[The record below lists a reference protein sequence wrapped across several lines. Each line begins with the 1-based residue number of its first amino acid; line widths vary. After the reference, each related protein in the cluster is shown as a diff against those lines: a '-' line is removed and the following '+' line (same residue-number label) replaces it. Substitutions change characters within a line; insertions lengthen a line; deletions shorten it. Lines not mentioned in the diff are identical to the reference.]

1 MLFVF
6 QVDTQITDFQG
17 NTPAHLAA
25 RTGATDLLMLLLDCG
40 CEYDDQNS
48 LGRSPL
54 HIACSENQPEAVE
67 ALLRHGASVN
77 VIDKEGVT
85 PLMVA
90 AKIGS
95 APVVESL
102 LDNGADVNPVDS
114 SKWSAADYARFTNH
128 NQLHQRLKSLM
139 RDGGNSSLIPQ
150 GLLNI
155 SDEVS
160 TEEEGAVGLTR
171 DRDMDEDGGDSW
183 SDNSDVASIKEKP
196 KINLTKFL
204 PSSDDS
210 GDNIFS
216 STPEPGSLIGP
227 PKPPRLHASVS
238 SVASEPA
245 NENDVET
252 TSNKGE
258 VLGADD
264 SWKSS
269 SEEDEPKRV
278 LKHVSKVEEE
288 ENVDKKKESK
298 DEKHSEAEDSWK
310 SSSEE
315 DKPKKKLFPLFHG
328 EGSSQKLRRD
338 ELLDSHEPKQ
348 SESHAGNSK
357 FLADLGLDNMEF
369 HSSEEVS
376 FEDEDSMLPIEGT
389 PTKVTVSRRNSQAIG
404 SNMGGGE
411 SLPFSGS
418 PAAVSPKRQ
427 FPKVSEDEASSN
439 DFSDSDNQKFPLS
452 SRSSTK
458 AKEEGGNISPQKTS
472 PKKSPSKRSPMK
484 AKMIRKS
491 SSIFDSDTDEE
502 AASPRRPPRKKSL
515 TPTKKKFSPSSFEIS
530 PRSQDNKNE
539 DEDNKLGSSSVTQCV
554 EDAKVTAIDGKE
566 VLDALERKRVEV
578 IAQGKL
584 SDSST
589 SGGSKGSLGAGG
601 IASSRTNSPST
612 VVGTLGRE
620 GTMQE
625 LEEVWEANASISPKK
640 YYSSTS
646 NHGSE
651 DSPEHEKSD
660 ENVKAKAKP
669 DMHKDETDGVPRE
682 GEIVPQQL
690 EDQGKK
696 DMMKTTTQLEPENTS
711 RDVSDDDL
719 ISGGVETPL
728 PGTHKG
734 SHTQDLSRASPLK
747 MGRMPTS
754 SEVRAAEGKGNVQSL
769 KEKFSVSLEESVSS
783 PRSKV
788 TVRTPRR
795 MSKEEQVSPVFDSPA
810 NDHAS
815 PPKRPEA
822 SISTPREPPISSTP
836 QSRKG
841 SRSGITR
848 SSGLGSIVF
857 SDEESI
863 IPDPL
868 ITPRCIDDAD
878 DMVSVAS
885 TETEE
890 STHINSGLKDSILTP
905 LSSLP
910 EANNVSQLQDLVREL
925 RLKLEK
931 EFGRRAAQ
939 ETKISHMQQME
950 KQCKK
955 HIDEQE
961 EKMQHQQQE
970 VSYSMLSIK
979 KR

>member
-1 MLFVF
+1 M
-6 QVDTQITDFQG
+6 TDFQG

-54 HIACSENQPEAVE
+54 HIACSENQLEAVE

-77 VIDKEGVT
+77 VTDKEGVT
-85 PLMVA
+85 PLMIA

-139 RDGGNSSLIPQ
+139 HEGGSSGLFPQ

-183 SDNSDVASIKEKP
+183 SDNSDIASIKEKP

-210 GDNIFS
+210 GDNLFS
-216 STPEPGSLIGP
+216 STPEPGSVVGP

-238 SVASEPA
+238 SLASEPVK
-245 NENDVET
+245 EDDEET
-252 TSNKGE
+252 ASKE
-258 VLGADD
+258 EEDLGADD

-269 SEEDEPKRV
+269 SEEDEPKRI
-278 LKHVSKVEEE
+278 SKVKEE
-288 ENVDKKKESK
+288 ENTDSKREDTKEK
-298 DEKHSEAEDSWK
+298 DVEADDSWK

-315 DKPKKKLFPLFHG
+315 DEPKKKLLPMFIGKSNSPKF
-328 EGSSQKLRRD
+328 RRD
-338 ELLDSHEPKQ
+338 ELLDSQEPGQ

-389 PTKVTVSRRNSQAIG
+389 PTKVTVSRRNSQLIGDSVGGDESPRGQVLQGG
-404 SNMGGGE
+404 SNI
-411 SLPFSGS
+411 
-418 PAAVSPKRQ
+418 PKI
-427 FPKVSEDEASSN
+427 SEDEVSSN
-439 DFSDSDNQKFPLS
+439 DWDNQEPLQTS
-452 SRSSTK
+452 PSITK
-458 AKEEGGNISPQKTS
+458 AKEDGNVSPQKTS

-484 AKMIRKS
+484 AKMMRKS
-491 SSIFDSDTDEE
+491 SSIFDSDTDDE

-515 TPTKKKFSPSSFEIS
+515 TPTKKRFSPSSFENS
-530 PRSQDNKNE
+530 PRSLDSKKE
-539 DEDNKLGSSSVTQCV
+539 DEDSKLGQSLVSQ
-554 EDAKVTAIDGKE
+554 DAEHVKIATNNGKE
-566 VLDALERKRVEV
+566 ILDALERKRIEV

-589 SGGSKGSLGAGG
+589 SGGSKVSLAAGG

-640 YYSSTS
+640 YYSSAS

-651 DSPEHEKSD
+651 DSPEHEKSED
-660 ENVKAKAKP
+660 NVKAKAKYG
-669 DMHKDETDGVPRE
+669 DETDGVPKDE
-682 GEIVPQQL
+682 EIIPSPI

-696 DMMKTTTQLEPENTS
+696 DRRKTSNQLEPENTS
-711 RDVSDDDL
+711 RDVSEDDL
-719 ISGGVETPL
+719 ISEGVGVQL
-728 PGTHKG
+728 PGRDEAGH
-734 SHTQDLSRASPLK
+734 SQDPTGASPLK

-754 SEVRAAEGKGNVQSL
+754 SEVRAAESKGNVQSL
-769 KEKFSVSLEESVSS
+769 KEKFSVSVEESVSS
-783 PRSKV
+783 PRSRA

-795 MSKEEQVSPVFDSPA
+795 MSKEEQMSPTSPNQA
-810 NDHAS
+810 NDCVS
-815 PPKRPEA
+815 LPKKMEA
-822 SISTPREPPISSTP
+822 PSSTPRREPPFTSTP

-857 SDEESI
+857 SDEESTAH
-863 IPDPL
+863 DPL
-868 ITPRCIDDAD
+868 ATPRCMDDVD
-878 DMVSVAS
+878 DMISVAS

-890 STHINSGLKDSILTP
+890 SAHINSGLKDSILTP

-910 EANNVSQLQDLVREL
+910 EANNVNQLQDLVREL

-931 EFGRRAAQ
+931 EFGRRAAL
-939 ETKISHMQQME
+939 ETRISHMQQVE

-961 EKMQHQQQE
+961 EEIQHQQQE
-970 VSYSMLSIK
+970 VSNSTSTLLK
-979 KR
+979 KKDIMHLER

>member
-1 MLFVF
+1 MQFLF

-25 RTGATDLLMLLLDCG
+25 KTGATELLTLLLDCG

-54 HIACSENQPEAVE
+54 HIACSENQLEAVE

-139 RDGGNSSLIPQ
+139 QDGGSSSLIPQ

-216 STPEPGSLIGP
+216 STPEPGSVIGP

-238 SVASEPA
+238 SVASELA
-245 NENDVET
+245 DENDEDI
-252 TSNKGE
+252 TSNKE
-258 VLGADD
+258 EKLGADD

-278 LKHVSKVEEE
+278 LRHVSKVEGEE
-288 ENVDKKKESK
+288 IVDEKKESK
-298 DEKHSEAEDSWK
+298 KEKVSEADNSWK

-315 DKPKKKLFPLFHG
+315 DEPKKKLFSLFQG
-328 EGSSQKLRRD
+328 ESNSPKLRRD
-338 ELLDSHEPKQ
+338 ELLDNHEPKQ
-348 SESHAGNSK
+348 SESRSGNSK
-357 FLADLGLDNMEF
+357 LLADLGLDNMEF

-404 SNMGGGE
+404 SKVGGGE
-411 SLPFSGS
+411 PVGGS
-418 PAAVSPKRQ
+418 PASVAPKGQ
-427 FPKVSEDEASSN
+427 FLKESEDEASSN
-439 DFSDSDNQKFPLS
+439 DFSNSDNQKFPLS
-452 SRSSTK
+452 SRSPTK
-458 AKEEGGNISPQKTS
+458 AKEEGGSVSPQKTS
-472 PKKSPSKRSPMK
+472 PKKSPTKRSPLK

-502 AASPRRPPRKKSL
+502 VASPRRPPRRKSL
-515 TPTKKKFSPSSFEIS
+515 TPTKKKFSPSSFESS
-530 PRSQDNKNE
+530 PRSQDDKNE
-539 DEDNKLGSSSVTQCV
+539 GDNNVGSSSVTQCAENV
-554 EDAKVTAIDGKE
+554 KVAANDGKE

-578 IAQGKL
+578 TAQGKL

-589 SGGSKGSLGAGG
+589 SGGSKVSLGAGG

-640 YYSSTS
+640 YHSSTS
-646 NHGSE
+646 NLGSE

-669 DMHKDETDGVPRE
+669 NVHKDETDGVPKG

-690 EDQGKK
+690 EDQREK
-696 DMMKTTTQLEPENTS
+696 MMKTSNQLEPENTS

-719 ISGGVETPL
+719 ISGGIETPL
-728 PGTHKG
+728 PGMHEA
-734 SHTQDLSRASPLK
+734 SHTQDPLGASPLK
-747 MGRMPTS
+747 MGRLPTS

-783 PRSKV
+783 PRSRV
-788 TVRTPRR
+788 TVRTPRQ
-795 MSKEEQVSPVFDSPA
+795 MSKEEQVSPVLASQA
-810 NDHAS
+810 NDRVS
-815 PPKRPEA
+815 PCKRSEA
-822 SISTPREPPISSTP
+822 PIATPRREPPVTSTP
-836 QSRKG
+836 QSKKG
-841 SRSGITR
+841 SRSGMRR
-848 SSGLGSIVF
+848 SSGLGNIVF

-863 IPDPL
+863 VPDPL
-868 ITPRCIDDAD
+868 TTPRCADDAD
-878 DMVSVAS
+878 DMLSVAS

-910 EANNVSQLQDLVREL
+910 EANNVNQLQDLVREL

-939 ETKISHMQQME
+939 ETKISHMQQTE
-950 KQCKK
+950 KQFKK

-970 VSYSMLSIK
+970 VSS
-979 KR
+979 